1 MNLNDLPKD
10 LLENCLDF
18 VSFKDMRNILL
29 INKYFWINFYDN
41 YVNKKKE
48 RYLKSRLP
56 VHIFDLI
63 KDYNF
68 GKIKFLNFKENFIN
82 IDYIDSV
89 SIDDVDSSIMYSK
102 DNFERPFL
110 TFLLDVKDEFN
121 NQFNVVHTLF
131 QRYSDNKNLWVFGTM
146 YPNCNMHIQAIPEIE
161 ALENYKK
168 VISKKMLTLDNY
180 QIKLG

>member
-1 MNLNDLPKD
+1 MNLIDLPKD
-10 LLENCLDF
+10 LLENCLVF

-41 YVNKKKE
+41 YVNKKKK
-48 RYLKSRLP
+48 RYLKRKLP

-146 YPNCNMHIQAIPEIE
+146 YPNCNMHIQAIPENNI
-161 ALENYKK
+161 LENYKK
-168 VISKKMLTLDNY
+168 VISKEMLTLDNY